1 MVLYLYNKDWSYKV
15 MTEDTGFDEIFDLN
29 SRFLAEHVIEL
40 DLPVFTCPNLTI
52 ETNCE
57 TCSKLITKAEFVV
70 NIAKF
75 IIFIVTFEH
84 TS

>member
-1 MVLYLYNKDWSYKV
+1 

-57 TCSKLITKAEFVV
+57 KLSKLITKAEFVV

-75 IIFIVTFEH
+75 IIFIVTFGH
-84 TS
+84 TSCLALRFLLLTLNM